1 MTSQHIEATV
11 GGELLRQEASSFT
24 QKVILTRSPQKPP
37 QKKCTNTLV
46 LLGLP
51 FESSDSQRAPA
62 LPQSDSEMS
71 PSRSLQVSR

>member
-1 MTSQHIEATV
+1 MTSEHIEATV

-24 QKVILTRSPQKPP
+24 QVTRSPQKPP

-71 PSRSLQVSR
+71 TSRSLQVSR